1 MTIKLYDTKP
11 YDTCFQGKVVDIIKE
26 GKKTA
31 IILDQTLFF
40 PEEGGQSPDKGI
52 ISIQDKSVAI

>member
-1 MTIKLYDTKP
+1 MTVKLYDTKP
-11 YDTCFQGKVVDIIKE
+11 YDTVFEGKVVDVIKE

-40 PEEGGQSPDKGI
+40 PEE
-52 ISIQDKSVAI
+52 